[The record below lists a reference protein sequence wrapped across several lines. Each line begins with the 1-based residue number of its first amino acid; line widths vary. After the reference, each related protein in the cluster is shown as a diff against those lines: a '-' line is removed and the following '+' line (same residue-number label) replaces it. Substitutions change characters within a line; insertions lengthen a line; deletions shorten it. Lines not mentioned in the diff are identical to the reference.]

1 MKIQAVPAYR
11 GASGYPTLAEIQ
23 RTPELLARVP
33 ARWEQSSGFAALLGL
48 LALATAPRAEAAE
61 NETAPAAAALDPDV
75 AVAPRDNGSAVQ
87 KTAAVVAPML
97 EEALDQDGRGSFGC
111 ISVCPAT
118 FMPEDEA
125 LELIRTELEAAGLRL
140 QEGVELDNVMAPVQ
154 KPEDAKLPSGPR
166 DWEKG
171 NELGPRPV
179 RFDWA
184 DPERAVYVDYLA
196 QRDYRT
202 WQGRMV
208 SLNDSYDFA
217 ALARKVAEAYG
228 QHPATNKTVFGV
240 FFEPLAD
247 PGVAQP
253 KLEGLSSEQARRASW
268 ESERLEAA
276 VKGEKSRDKL
286 RRQVRHFVEFL
297 NKEGVVGAPP

>member
-1 MKIQAVPAYR
+1 MKIQAVSAYR

-48 LALATAPRAEAAE
+48 LALATAPCADAADNEA
-61 NETAPAAAALDPDV
+61 APAAAALDPDG
-75 AVAPRDNGSAVQ
+75 AVVPQDNGLAVQ

-125 LELIRTELEAAGLRL
+125 LELIRTELEAAGLHLR
-140 QEGVELDNVMAPVQ
+140 EGVELDNVMAPVQ
-154 KPEDAKLPSGPR
+154 KPVDAKAHDSR

-202 WQGRMV
+202 WQGRSV
-208 SLNDSYDFA
+208 SLDNSFDFA

-228 QHPATNKTVFGV
+228 QHPATNKTIFGV

-268 ESERLEAA
+268 ESERMEAA
-276 VKGEKSRDKL
+276 LKGEKSRDKL

-297 NKEGVVGAPP
+297 KQEGVVGASP

>member
-23 RTPELLARVP
+23 RTPDLLVRVP

-140 QEGVELDNVMAPVQ
+140 QEGVELDNVMAPIQ
-154 KPEDAKLPSGPR
+154 KPEGAKQQSGPR

-196 QRDYRT
+196 QREYRT

>member
-1 MKIQAVPAYR
+1 
-11 GASGYPTLAEIQ
+11 
-23 RTPELLARVP
+23 
-33 ARWEQSSGFAALLGL
+33 
-48 LALATAPRAEAAE
+48 
-61 NETAPAAAALDPDV
+61 
-75 AVAPRDNGSAVQ
+75 
-87 KTAAVVAPML
+87 
-97 EEALDQDGRGSFGC
+97 
-111 ISVCPAT
+111 
-118 FMPEDEA
+118 MPEDEA

-154 KPEDAKLPSGPR
+154 KSENAKPPSGPR

-297 NKEGVVGAPP
+297 KKEGVIGAPP

>member
-1 MKIQAVPAYR
+1 MKIQAVQAYR

-23 RTPELLARVP
+23 RMPELLARVP

-48 LALATAPRAEAAE
+48 LALATAPRAEAAD
-61 NETAPAAAALDPDV
+61 NEAAPAAAALDPDV
-75 AVAPRDNGSAVQ
+75 AVAPRDNASAVQ
-87 KTAAVVAPML
+87 KTAAMVAPML

-154 KPEDAKLPSGPR
+154 KSENAKPPSGPR

-202 WQGRMV
+202 WQGRSV
-208 SLNDSYDFA
+208 SLDNSFDFP

-228 QHPATNKTVFGV
+228 QHPATNKTIFGV

-247 PGVAQP
+247 PGVANP
-253 KLEGLSSEQARRASW
+253 SLAGLSSEQARRASW
-268 ESERLEAA
+268 ESKRLEAA

-297 NKEGVVGAPP
+297 KKEGVVGAPP

>member
-1 MKIQAVPAYR
+1 MKIQAVQAYR
-11 GASGYPTLAEIQ
+11 GAFGYPTLAEIQ

-48 LALATAPRAEAAE
+48 LALATAPRAEAAD
-61 NETAPAAAALDPDV
+61 NETAPSAAALDPDV
-75 AVAPRDNGSAVQ
+75 AVAPQDNVSAVQ

-154 KPEDAKLPSGPR
+154 KPVDAKAHDPR

-228 QHPATNKTVFGV
+228 QHPTTNKTIFGV

-247 PGVAQP
+247 RGVAQP

-268 ESERLEAA
+268 ESERMEAA
-276 VKGEKSRDKL
+276 LKGEKSRDKL

-297 NKEGVVGAPP
+297 KQEGVVGASP

>member
-1 MKIQAVPAYR
+1 MKIQAVSAYR

-48 LALATAPRAEAAE
+48 LALASAPRAEAAD

-75 AVAPRDNGSAVQ
+75 AVVPRDNASAVQ

-111 ISVCPAT
+111 MSVCPAT

-154 KPEDAKLPSGPR
+154 KPEDAKPPSGPR

-208 SLNDSYDFA
+208 SVNNSFDFA

-228 QHPATNKTVFGV
+228 QHPATNKTIFGV

-268 ESERLEAA
+268 ESERMEAA
-276 VKGEKSRDKL
+276 LKGEKSRDKL

-297 NKEGVVGAPP
+297 KQEGVVGASP

>member
-1 MKIQAVPAYR
+1 MKIQAVQAYR

-23 RTPELLARVP
+23 RMPELLARVP

-154 KPEDAKLPSGPR
+154 KSENAKPPSGPR

-202 WQGRMV
+202 WQGRSV
-208 SLNDSYDFA
+208 SLDNSFDFP

-276 VKGEKSRDKL
+276 LKGEKSRDKL

>member
-1 MKIQAVPAYR
+1 MKIQAVQAYR

-23 RTPELLARVP
+23 RMPELLARVP

-48 LALATAPRAEAAE
+48 LALATAPRAEAAD
-61 NETAPAAAALDPDV
+61 NETAPAAAALDPDL
-75 AVAPRDNGSAVQ
+75 AVAPRDNASAVQ

-111 ISVCPAT
+111 MSVCPAT

-154 KPEDAKLPSGPR
+154 KSENAKPPSGPR

-202 WQGRMV
+202 WQGRSV
-208 SLNDSYDFA
+208 SLDNSFDFP

-276 VKGEKSRDKL
+276 LKGEKSRDKL

-297 NKEGVVGAPP
+297 KKEGVVGAPP